1 MANYISLRGFVSSDI
16 TMSTTD
22 SGLVIAKFRMGSN
35 TRQQDPITNQ
45 WVDGKTNWFQVS
57 AFRALATNAMIS
69 IHKGNRIVVTGK
81 LKVTSYLRKDGTPG
95 NGVDIEADSI
105 GLDLNFG
112 TVTYHRTPSNSQNN
126 GASGAEHASGPVHPD
141 IDEGEFPIRILKMLI
156 QLTAVTTET
165 ATKLTTAVTTIAA
178 LPKGSRMVNTLTKK
192 RGDPGRR
199 SALLVGRARVSG
211 GHGTMAG

>member
-141 IDEGEFPIRILKMLI
+141 IDEGEFPN
-156 QLTAVTTET
+156 QDPEDADTTD
-165 ATKLTTAVTTIAA
+165 
-178 LPKGSRMVNTLTKK
+178 G
-192 RGDPGRR
+192 GDNGDGDQTDDGGDDDR
-199 SALLVGRARVSG
+199 SAAQGLQDGEHANEETGEILVDA
-211 GHGTMAG
+211 APY

>member
-1 MANYISLRGFVSSDI
+1 MKGSEMANYISLRGFVSSDI

-35 TRQQDPITNQ
+35 TRQQHPVTNQ

-69 IHKGNRIVVTGK
+69 IHKGNRIVLTGK

-112 TVTYHRTPSNSQNN
+112 TVTYHRMPSNSQNN
-126 GASGAEHASGPVHPD
+126 GAAGADHAGGSVPPD
-141 IDEGEFPIRILKMLI
+141 IDEGDIPDEDPEEVGVNDGGRSGDTDQSDDGDDDDRAAAQGLQEGEHANEETGEIL
-156 QLTAVTTET
+156 VN
-165 ATKLTTAVTTIAA
+165 AA
-178 LPKGSRMVNTLTKK
+178 PY
-192 RGDPGRR
+192 
-199 SALLVGRARVSG
+199 
-211 GHGTMAG
+211 